1 MTRTTAHCRTTAKN
15 AASVRQGELKHILL
29 ARQRE
34 LVLALRGK
42 IRDQRA
48 DESAAPHDVLD
59 EAEASQVDSQA
70 DVDFALLELKA
81 EMLDRITAALSHL
94 EVGSYGRCEECG
106 DDIAEARLRAL
117 PFAARCKECEE
128 RREAAAMRQRSQG
141 RQALSPL
148 GFRTDGTSLMR

>member
-1 MTRTTAHCRTTAKN
+1 MSRPTHRRTTTKN
-15 AASVRQGELKHILL
+15 AFTVRHGDLKHMLL

-42 IRDQRA
+42 IREQRA

-59 EAEASQVDSQA
+59 EAEASHVDSQA

-81 EMLDRITAALSHL
+81 EMLDRITVALSHL
-94 EVGSYGRCEECG
+94 EVGSYGRCDECG

-128 RREAAAMRQRSQG
+128 HREAAAMRRRSQA
-141 RQALSPL
+141 RQGLSPL
-148 GFRTDGTSLMR
+148 GFRTDDARLMR